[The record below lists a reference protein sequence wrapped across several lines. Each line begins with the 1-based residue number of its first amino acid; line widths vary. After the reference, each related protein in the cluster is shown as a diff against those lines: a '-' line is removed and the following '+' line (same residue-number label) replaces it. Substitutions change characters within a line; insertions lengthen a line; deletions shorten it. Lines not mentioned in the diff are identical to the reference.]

1 MSNRATVSYD
11 RAPSKGLQ
19 TALSNGPLRALL
31 RLGER
36 KVAGC
41 HLDVHLRRNDEVH
54 VYCGLTRPVVVRRK
68 SNGDTQVTAAK
79 SYVNQK
85 CSPSFFGLWPQG
97 RLNATEFERN
107 LTRYLERVH
116 VAPRWVR
123 SEGSVQSEW
132 ARVTEPWIPFDRE
145 AVLEYPSTSERNR
158 ARHFDAVARARERVE
173 ALRKSQGWAKLPKR
187 GGEVDQLAVDT
198 DGRLVIIELKHASA
212 SGVYYAPLQLLQYVW
227 EWHDAFE
234 TTRNSLQQLLDAR
247 VALGLTPP
255 DVPRIGTRVRPVV
268 GFGVDERSDEVGR
281 RYDDVLALVNEHLP
295 PGADPVETCSLHPL
309 GQRT

>member
-1 MSNRATVSYD
+1 MVSYD
-11 RAPSKGLQ
+11 RAPSKMLQ
-19 TALSNGPLRALL
+19 TALSTGPLRALL
-31 RLGER
+31 SLGER
-36 KVAGC
+36 EIAGYP
-41 HLDVHLRRNDEVH
+41 LDVHLRRNDEVH

-68 SNGDTQVTAAK
+68 TNGDIRVTAAK

-85 CSPSFFGLWPQG
+85 CSPGFFGLWPED
-97 RLNATEFERN
+97 RLDATEFERN

-116 VAPRWVR
+116 VARRWVR
-123 SEGSVQSEW
+123 SEGSVQSAW

-158 ARHFDAVARARERVE
+158 ARCFDAVARARERVE
-173 ALRKSQGWAKLPKR
+173 ALRASQGWAKLPKR

-198 DGRLVIIELKHASA
+198 DGRLVVIELKHASA

-255 DVPRIGTRVRPVV
+255 DVGRIGTRIRPVV

-281 RYDDVLALVNEHLP
+281 RYSDVLALVNEHLP
-295 PGADPVETCSLHPL
+295 PGADPVETWSLNPL
-309 GQRT
+309 ALLS